1 MTKTEQRENFIVKK
15 IIDNRKI
22 NEIIATEIVE
32 NTVVMLNAKDIEIQ
46 NIDHLGI
53 VAGIIDAIGLVETI
67 NELIG
72 EEKGEKV
79 SPGHV
84 VKAMILNGLGFVS
97 KPLYMFPKYFE
108 TIACEHLIGAGV
120 KPEYL
125 NDDKL
130 GRVMDKLFI
139 KGLNTIFLK
148 IALNAVKKF
157 NISLLSSHLDSS
169 SMHVHG
175 QYNTSLPEVIFENQ
189 QTENTQKSEELAV
202 KSLKEITIT
211 YGYSRDHRP
220 DLKQFIIELICSG
233 DGDIPI
239 FLKLASG
246 NQSDS
251 SCFGKI
257 AVEYQKQ
264 IEVNSLI
271 VADCALYTESN
282 LKLMSELRWLCRV
295 PLSIKTAQSLISTL
309 PELEF
314 IDSNLPG
321 YRFFSKTVTY
331 GEIEQRWLVVQS
343 QDRRESDLRKLSQKI
358 IKAESKAIQDLK
370 KLSQEKFACEADAIK
385 ALSKLSKQ
393 FKYHQIQ
400 ESKVAKIISNKKDNL
415 AGISYQISATV
426 SKNESKINTEILSAG
441 RFIIATNV
449 LDSNE
454 LSDDSMLSEYKAQ
467 QSCER
472 GFGFLKDPLFFADS
486 IFLKSPERIES
497 LGMIMGL
504 CLLVYTLAQRQV
516 RAALSESKSTIK
528 NQLGKATDHPTLRWI
543 FQCFQC
549 THLVEFHNEKHVS
562 NWTQDRDFILN
573 LFPDHC
579 LRYYQLIT

>member
-1 MTKTEQRENFIVKK
+1 MKLKPQE
-15 IIDNRKI
+15 
-22 NEIIATEIVE
+22 
-32 NTVVMLNAKDIEIQ
+32 IEIQ

-53 VAGIIDAIGLVETI
+53 VAGIIDSIGIVEII

-72 EEKGEKV
+72 VEKDEKV
-79 SPGHV
+79 NAGQV
-84 VKAMILNGLGFVS
+84 VKAMIINGLGFVS

-139 KGLNTIFLK
+139 KGLDTIFF
-148 IALNAVKKF
+148 IIAVKAAEKF
-157 NISLLSSHLDSS
+157 GVSLSTSHLDSS

-175 QYNTSLPEVIFENQ
+175 QYNTSLPEVIFESQKVGDNQ
-189 QTENTQKSEELAV
+189 ELEELAV
-202 KSLKEITIT
+202 KSPKEITIT

-220 DLKQFIIELICSG
+220 DLKQFIIEMICSG

-246 NQSDS
+246 NQTDS
-251 SCFGKI
+251 SCFGQI

-264 IEVNSLI
+264 LEVNSLI
-271 VADCALYTESN
+271 VADAALYTESN
-282 LKLMSELRWLCRV
+282 LKMMSELRWLCRV
-295 PLSIKTAQSLISTL
+295 PLSIKAAKSLISTL
-309 PELEF
+309 PESEF
-314 IDSNLPG
+314 IDSTIPG
-321 YRFFSKTVTY
+321 YKLASKTENY
-331 GEIEQRWLVVQS
+331 AGIEQRWLIVQS
-343 QDRRESDLRKLSQKI
+343 QERRESDLRKLTQKV
-358 IKAESKAIQDLK
+358 IKAESKAVQDLK
-370 KLSQEKFACEADAIK
+370 KLSQEEFACEADAIK

-393 FKYHQIQ
+393 FKYHQINEILVTQIKSKTKDSPQ
-400 ESKVAKIISNKKDNL
+400 E
-415 AGISYQISATV
+415 ISYQISATV
-426 SKNESKINTEILSAG
+426 SEDESKINTELLNAG

-449 LDSNE
+449 LDSQE
-454 LSDDSMLSEYKAQ
+454 LSNDSMLREYKAQ

-486 IFLKSPERIES
+486 IFLKNPERIES

-504 CLLVYTLAQRQV
+504 CLLVYTLAQRHI
-516 RAALSESKSTIK
+516 RNALLESKSTIK
-528 NQLGKATDHPTLRWI
+528 NQLGKATNRPTLRWI

-549 THLVEFHNEKHVS
+549 IHLVTLNQEKHIS
-562 NWTQDRDFILN
+562 NWNNDRDFILS
-573 LFPDHC
+573 LLPDDC
-579 LRYYQLIT
+579 LRYYQLVT

>member
-1 MTKTEQRENFIVKK
+1 VKLK
-15 IIDNRKI
+15 PQ
-22 NEIIATEIVE
+22 E
-32 NTVVMLNAKDIEIQ
+32 MEIQ

-53 VAGIIDAIGLVETI
+53 VAGIIASIGIVEII

-72 EEKGEKV
+72 VEKDEKV
-79 SPGHV
+79 NAGQV
-84 VKAMILNGLGFVS
+84 VKAMIINGLGFVS

-139 KGLNTIFLK
+139 KGLDTIFF
-148 IALNAVKKF
+148 IIAVKAAQKF
-157 NISLLSSHLDSS
+157 GVSLSTSHLDSS

-175 QYNTSLPEVIFENQ
+175 QYNTSLPEVIFESQ
-189 QTENTQKSEELAV
+189 KVENSPELKELEV
-202 KSLKEITIT
+202 KSPKEITIT

-220 DLKQFIIELICSG
+220 DLKQFIIEMICSG

-246 NQSDS
+246 NQADS
-251 SCFGKI
+251 SCFGQI
-257 AVEYQKQ
+257 AVEYQQ
-264 IEVNSLI
+264 QLEVNSLI

-282 LKLMSELRWLCRV
+282 LKMMSDLRWLCRV
-295 PLSIKTAQSLISTL
+295 PLSIKAAKLLISTI
-309 PELEF
+309 PESEL
-314 IDSNLPG
+314 IDSTIPG
-321 YRFFSKTVTY
+321 YKLASKTENY
-331 GEIEQRWLVVQS
+331 AGIEQRWLVVQS
-343 QDRRESDLRKLSQKI
+343 QERRESDLRKLTQKV
-358 IKAESKAIQDLK
+358 IKAESKAVQDLK
-370 KLSQEKFACEADAIK
+370 KLSQEEFACEADAIK

-393 FKYHQIQ
+393 FKYHQINVSIVTQIKSKTKDSPQ
-400 ESKVAKIISNKKDNL
+400 E
-415 AGISYQISATV
+415 ISYQISATV
-426 SKNESKINTEILSAG
+426 SEDESKINTELLSAG

-449 LDSNE
+449 LDSKE
-454 LSDDSMLSEYKAQ
+454 LSNDSMLREYKAQ

-504 CLLVYTLAQRQV
+504 CLLVYTLAQRHI
-516 RAALSESKSTIK
+516 RNALLESKSTIK
-528 NQLGKATDHPTLRWI
+528 NQLGKATNRPTLRWI

-549 THLVEFHNEKHVS
+549 IHLVTLNQKKHIS
-562 NWTQDRDFILN
+562 NWNKDRDFILS
-573 LFPDHC
+573 LLPDDC
-579 LRYYQLIT
+579 LRYYQLVS

>member
-1 MTKTEQRENFIVKK
+1 MT
-15 IIDNRKI
+15 
-22 NEIIATEIVE
+22 TEILE
-32 NTVVMLNAKDIEIQ
+32 ETVVKLKPQEIEIQ

-53 VAGIIDAIGLVETI
+53 VAGIIDSIGIVEII

-72 EEKGEKV
+72 IEKDEKV
-79 SPGHV
+79 NAGQV
-84 VKAMILNGLGFVS
+84 VKAMIINGLGFVS

-139 KGLNTIFLK
+139 KGLDTIFF
-148 IALNAVKKF
+148 IIAVKAAKKF
-157 NISLLSSHLDSS
+157 GVSLSTSHLDSS

-189 QTENTQKSEELAV
+189 KVGDNQELEELAV
-202 KSLKEITIT
+202 KSPKEITIT

-220 DLKQFIIELICSG
+220 DLKQFIIEMICSG

-246 NQSDS
+246 NQTDS
-251 SCFGKI
+251 SCFGQI

-264 IEVNSLI
+264 LEVNSLI
-271 VADCALYTESN
+271 VADAALYTESN
-282 LKLMSELRWLCRV
+282 LKMMSELRWLCRV
-295 PLSIKTAQSLISTL
+295 PLSIKAAKSLISTL
-309 PELEF
+309 PESEF
-314 IDSNLPG
+314 IDSTIPG
-321 YRFFSKTVTY
+321 YKLASKTENY
-331 GEIEQRWLVVQS
+331 AGIEQRWLVVQS
-343 QDRRESDLRKLSQKI
+343 QERRESDLRKLTQKI
-358 IKAESKAIQDLK
+358 IKAESKAVQDLK
-370 KLSQEKFACEADAIK
+370 KLSQEEFACEADAIK

-393 FKYHQIQ
+393 FKYHQINVSIVTQIKSKTKDSPQ
-400 ESKVAKIISNKKDNL
+400 EIC
-415 AGISYQISATV
+415 YQISATV
-426 SKNESKINTEILSAG
+426 SQDESKINTELLSAG

-449 LDSNE
+449 LDSKE

-504 CLLVYTLAQRQV
+504 CLLVYTLAQRQI
-516 RAALSESKSTIK
+516 RNALKESKSTIK
-528 NQLGKATDHPTLRWI
+528 NQLGKATNRPTLRWI

-549 THLVEFHNEKHVS
+549 IHLVTINQEEYIS
-562 NWTQDRDFILN
+562 NWNQDRDFVLR
-573 LFPDHC
+573 LLPDDC
-579 LRYYQLIT
+579 LRYYQLVT

>member
-1 MTKTEQRENFIVKK
+1 MKLKPQE
-15 IIDNRKI
+15 
-22 NEIIATEIVE
+22 
-32 NTVVMLNAKDIEIQ
+32 IEIQ

-53 VAGIIDAIGLVETI
+53 VAGIIDSIGIVEII

-72 EEKGEKV
+72 VEKDEKV
-79 SPGHV
+79 NAGQV
-84 VKAMILNGLGFVS
+84 VKAMIINGLGFVS

-139 KGLNTIFLK
+139 KGLDTIFF
-148 IALNAVKKF
+148 IIAVKAAEKF
-157 NISLLSSHLDSS
+157 GVSLSTSHLDSS

-175 QYNTSLPEVIFENQ
+175 QYNTSLPEVIFESQKVGDNQ
-189 QTENTQKSEELAV
+189 ELEELAV
-202 KSLKEITIT
+202 KSPKEITIT

-220 DLKQFIIELICSG
+220 DLKQFIIEMICSG

-246 NQSDS
+246 NQTDS
-251 SCFGKI
+251 SCFGQI

-264 IEVNSLI
+264 LEVNSLI
-271 VADCALYTESN
+271 VADAALYTESN
-282 LKLMSELRWLCRV
+282 LKMMSELRWLCRV
-295 PLSIKTAQSLISTL
+295 PLSIKAAKSLISTL
-309 PELEF
+309 PESEF
-314 IDSNLPG
+314 IDSTIPG
-321 YRFFSKTVTY
+321 YKLASKTENY
-331 GEIEQRWLVVQS
+331 AGIEQRWLVVQS
-343 QDRRESDLRKLSQKI
+343 QERRESDLRKLTQKI
-358 IKAESKAIQDLK
+358 IKAESKAVQDLK
-370 KLSQEKFACEADAIK
+370 KLSQEEFACEADAIK

-393 FKYHQIQ
+393 FKYHQINVSIVTQIKSKTKDSPQ
-400 ESKVAKIISNKKDNL
+400 EIC
-415 AGISYQISATV
+415 YQISATV
-426 SKNESKINTEILSAG
+426 SQDESKINTELLSAG

-449 LDSNE
+449 LDSKE

-504 CLLVYTLAQRQV
+504 CLLVYTLAQRQI
-516 RAALSESKSTIK
+516 RNALKESKSTIK
-528 NQLGKATDHPTLRWI
+528 NQLGKATNRPTLRWI

-549 THLVEFHNEKHVS
+549 IHLVTINQEEYIS
-562 NWTQDRDFILN
+562 NWNQDRDFILR
-573 LFPDHC
+573 LLPDDC
-579 LRYYQLIT
+579 LRYYQLVT

>member
-1 MTKTEQRENFIVKK
+1 MENPVVKLK
-15 IIDNRKI
+15 PQ
-22 NEIIATEIVE
+22 EMA
-32 NTVVMLNAKDIEIQ
+32 IQ

-53 VAGIIDAIGLVETI
+53 VTGIIDSIGLVEII

-72 EEKGEKV
+72 QQEGEKV

-84 VKAMILNGLGFVS
+84 VKAMIVNGLGFVS

-139 KGLNTIFLK
+139 KGLDTIFFI
-148 IALNAVKKF
+148 IALKAAKKF
-157 NISLLSSHLDSS
+157 GVSLSTSHLDSS
-169 SMHVHG
+169 SMHLHG
-175 QYNTSLPEVIFENQ
+175 EYNTSLPEVIFESSAPVNSQ
-189 QTENTQKSEELAV
+189 EAEELV
-202 KSLKEITIT
+202 IKSPKEITIT
-211 YGYSRDHRP
+211 HGYSRDHRP
-220 DLKQFIIELICSG
+220 DLKQFIMELICSG

-257 AVEYQKQ
+257 AVEYQQQLK
-264 IEVNSLI
+264 VDSLM
-271 VADCALYTESN
+271 VADSALYTESN
-282 LKLMSELRWLCRV
+282 IKLMSDLKWRSFV
-295 PLSIKTAQSLISTL
+295 PLSIKAAQLLVSEL

-314 IDSNLPG
+314 IESELSG
-321 YRFFSKTVTY
+321 YSFKENRVTY
-331 GEIEQRWLVVQS
+331 GDIEQRWLVVQS
-343 QDRRESDLRKLSQKI
+343 QDRRKSDLSKLSKKV
-358 IKAESKAIQDLK
+358 IKAETKAIKELK
-370 KLSQEKFACEADAIK
+370 KLSAEKFACEADAVK
-385 ALSKLSKQ
+385 VLSKISKE
-393 FKYHQIQ
+393 FKYHQIEQ
-400 ESKVAKIISNKKDNL
+400 SQVTEFTSNNQNNEPE
-415 AGISYQISATV
+415 ICYQISATV
-426 SKNESKINTEILSAG
+426 CKNKNQINKEILSAG
-441 RFIIATNV
+441 RFILATNV
-449 LDSNE
+449 LDSSE
-454 LSDDSMLSEYKAQ
+454 LSSDSMLKEYKAQ

-497 LGMIMGL
+497 LAMIMGL
-504 CLLVYTLAQRQV
+504 CLLVYTLAQRQI
-516 RAALSESKSTIK
+516 RIALKESKLTIK
-528 NQLGKATDHPTLRWI
+528 NQLGKATERPTLRWI

-549 THLVEFHNEKHVS
+549 IHLVEFDQGKHVS
-562 NWTQDRDFILN
+562 NWTQERDFILN
-573 LFPDHC
+573 LLPDDC

>member
-1 MTKTEQRENFIVKK
+1 MT
-15 IIDNRKI
+15 
-22 NEIIATEIVE
+22 TEILE
-32 NTVVMLNAKDIEIQ
+32 ATVVKLKPQEIEIQ

-53 VAGIIDAIGLVETI
+53 VAGIIDSIGIVEII

-72 EEKGEKV
+72 IEKDEKV
-79 SPGHV
+79 NAGQV
-84 VKAMILNGLGFVS
+84 VKAMIINGLGFVS

-139 KGLNTIFLK
+139 KGLDTIFF
-148 IALNAVKKF
+148 IIAVKAAKKF
-157 NISLLSSHLDSS
+157 GVSLSTSHLDSS

-175 QYNTSLPEVIFENQ
+175 QYNTSLPFVIFENQ
-189 QTENTQKSEELAV
+189 KVGDNQELEELAV
-202 KSLKEITIT
+202 KSPKEITIT

-220 DLKQFIIELICSG
+220 DLKQFIIEMICSG

-246 NQSDS
+246 NQTDS
-251 SCFGKI
+251 SCFGQI

-264 IEVNSLI
+264 LEVNSLI
-271 VADCALYTESN
+271 VADSALYTESN
-282 LKLMSELRWLCRV
+282 LKMMSDLQWLCRV
-295 PLSIKTAQSLISTL
+295 PLTIKAAKSLISTI
-309 PELEF
+309 PESEF
-314 IDSNLPG
+314 IDSTIPG
-321 YRFFSKTVTY
+321 YKLASKTENY
-331 GEIEQRWLVVQS
+331 AGIEQRWLVVQS
-343 QDRRESDLRKLSQKI
+343 QERRESDLRKLTQKI
-358 IKAESKAIQDLK
+358 IKAESKAVQDLK
-370 KLSQEKFACEADAIK
+370 KLSQEEFACEADAIK

-393 FKYHQIQ
+393 FKYHQINVSIVTQIKSKTKDSPQ
-400 ESKVAKIISNKKDNL
+400 EIC
-415 AGISYQISATV
+415 YQISATV
-426 SKNESKINTEILSAG
+426 SQDESKINTELLSAG

-449 LDSNE
+449 LDSQE
-454 LSDDSMLSEYKAQ
+454 LSNDSMLSEYKAQ

-504 CLLVYTLAQRQV
+504 CLLVYTLAQRQI
-516 RAALSESKSTIK
+516 RNALKESKSTIK
-528 NQLGKATDHPTLRWI
+528 NQLGKATNRPTLRWI

-549 THLVEFHNEKHVS
+549 IHLVTINQEEYIS
-562 NWTQDRDFILN
+562 NWNQDRDFILR
-573 LFPDHC
+573 LLPDDC
-579 LRYYQLIT
+579 LRYYQLVT

>member
-1 MTKTEQRENFIVKK
+1 M
-15 IIDNRKI
+15 
-22 NEIIATEIVE
+22 E
-32 NTVVMLNAKDIEIQ
+32 NTVVILNAEDITIQ

-53 VAGIIDAIGLVETI
+53 VAGIIDAIGLVEII

-97 KPLYMFPKYFE
+97 KPLYMFPQYFE

-130 GRVMDKLFI
+130 GRIMDKLFI
-139 KGLNTIFLK
+139 KGLDTIFFI
-148 IALNAVKKF
+148 IALKAAKKF
-157 NISLLSSHLDSS
+157 GVSLSSSHLDSS

-189 QTENTQKSEELAV
+189 KVENNQETEELPV
-202 KSLKEITIT
+202 KSSKEITIT

-264 IEVNSLI
+264 LEVNSLI

-282 LKLMSELRWLCRV
+282 LKLMSDLQWLCRV
-295 PLSIKTAQSLISTL
+295 PLSIKSAQLLISTL
-309 PELEF
+309 PESEF

-321 YRFFSKTVTY
+321 YKFVSKTVTY
-331 GEIEQRWLVVQS
+331 AEIEQRWLVVQS
-343 QDRRESDLRKLSQKI
+343 QERRESDLRKLSQKV
-358 IKAESKAIQDLK
+358 IKAESKAVQELK
-370 KLSQEKFACEADAIK
+370 KLSQEKFACEADAII

-393 FKYHQIQ
+393 FKYHQI
-400 ESKVAKIISNKKDNL
+400 EDSKVTEIKSNKKDNQ
-415 AGISYQISATV
+415 AEISYQISATV

-449 LDSNE
+449 LESKQ
-454 LSDDSMLSEYKAQ
+454 LGDDLMLSEYKAQ

-486 IFLKSPERIES
+486 IFLKSPARIES

-516 RAALSESKSTIK
+516 RAALKESKSTIK
-528 NQLGKATDHPTLRWI
+528 NQLGKATDRPTLRWI
-543 FQCFQC
+543 FQRFQC
-549 THLVEFHNEKHVS
+549 IHLVEFNNEKHVS
-562 NWTQDRDFILN
+562 NWNQDRDFILN
-573 LFPDHC
+573 LLPDDC
-579 LRYYQLIT
+579 LRYYELIT